1 VFWKKGG
8 LLGFILLVLGT
19 TPHVRLFPH
28 VFFPFGGGGG
38 GERLGVLENK
48 TERRIFSD
56 AQYMTVQ
63 KCFSH
68 PSVSSYLVC
77 VIHIKLVHGCIV
89 LTSFCF

>member
-19 TPHVRLFPH
+19 TPHVRLFPR
-28 VFFPFGGGGG
+28 VFFSWGGGE

-48 TERRIFSD
+48 TERPTFSG
-56 AQYMTVQ
+56 AQYMTLQ

-77 VIHIKLVHGCIV
+77 VIHINY
-89 LTSFCF
+89 